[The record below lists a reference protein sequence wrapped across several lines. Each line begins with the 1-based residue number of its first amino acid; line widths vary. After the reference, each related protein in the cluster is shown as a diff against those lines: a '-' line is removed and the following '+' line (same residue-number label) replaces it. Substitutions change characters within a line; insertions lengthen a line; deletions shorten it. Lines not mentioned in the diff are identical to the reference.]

1 MFNKIVN
8 IFLTFLVF
16 VYIIFEELIWDRL
29 AKPVFSYIS
38 NLELFRDLEPK
49 IMALNSYL
57 VLFIFLI
64 PFIIVELL
72 GIYAGILFISGNIL
86 LGLLVY
92 VLKIPIAVVIF
103 WFFNITKD
111 VLLQFRWLN
120 FIYKN
125 LILIIEKIKH
135 CRIYVMIQDKTSI
148 VKDEI
153 KKIFF
158 TSKID
163 FKEKV
168 IEIYKLLK
176 DKFNKKS

>member
-29 AKPVFSYIS
+29 AKPIFSYIS

-57 VLFIFLI
+57 ILFIFLI

-163 FKEKV
+163 FKEKI

>member
-1 MFNKIVN
+1 MYNKIVN
-8 IFLTFLVF
+8 IYLTFILF
-16 VYIIFEELIWDRL
+16 FYIIFEELIWDRL
-29 AKPVFSYIS
+29 AKPIFSYIS

-57 VLFIFLI
+57 ILFIFLI

-72 GIYAGILFISGNIL
+72 GVYAGILFISGNIL

-92 VLKIPIAVVIF
+92 VLKIPIAVIIF